1 MCYLDDTGNSFLF
14 FISIISD
21 DFLFYFYLGIMLF
34 IIAFQAQWVDWLNY
48 TMSNHTLSHLFMLL
62 KWHNAAVIILPEW
75 RPGQIIFESTQ
86 NQMGNF
92 KEQL

>member
-1 MCYLDDTGNSFLF
+1 M
-14 FISIISD
+14 I
-21 DFLFYFYLGIMLF
+21 FYFTFYLGIMLF
-34 IIAFQAQWVDWLNY
+34 IIAFSS
-48 TMSNHTLSHLFMLL
+48 TMGRLTKLHTVLKAHRSPHLFMLL